1 MRSRTPNIKIPMS
14 NPLYWLARKSED
26 VPVHD
31 DWLNEAERD
40 IMAGFRFPK
49 RRNDWRLGRWTAK
62 QALLAY
68 WPQESLTLSSIE
80 IRAAADG
87 APEAFRD
94 GAPGEV
100 SISISHS
107 QGHGFCVVGPRGF
120 SVGCDMELVE
130 PREVQF
136 FQDYFTQQEIA
147 LLHDGPA
154 EPSLVAYLIW
164 CAKESALKAL
174 REGLRLDT
182 RSVVVNPDF
191 GPQEDSWHTWTGIC
205 RDSSRSFHG
214 YWRLKEGFVY
224 AMTADQR
231 TSSPKQLSVE

>member
-1 MRSRTPNIKIPMS
+1 MQSRIPNIKIPMS
-14 NPLYWLARKSED
+14 YPLYWLSTKSED

-31 DWLNEAERD
+31 GWLNEAERD

-49 RRNDWRLGRWTAK
+49 RRNDWRLGRWAAK

-68 WPQESLTLSSIE
+68 WPQDPLALASIE

-87 APEAFRD
+87 APEAFRN
-94 GAPGEV
+94 GVPGEV

-107 QGHGFCVVGPRGF
+107 QGQGFCVVGPRGAA
-120 SVGCDMELVE
+120 VGCDLELVE

-136 FQDYFTQQEIA
+136 FQDYFTREEIA

-154 EPSLVAYLIW
+154 ERSLVAYLIW

-182 RSVVVNPDF
+182 RSVVVSPDF
-191 GPQEDSWHTWTGIC
+191 GPEKDSWHTWTGRC
-205 RDSSRSFHG
+205 QNSPRTFEG
-214 YWRLKEGFVY
+214 WWRLEDGFIY
-224 AMTADQR
+224 AMTADR
-231 TSSPKQLSVE
+231 ATSSPKQLSID